1 MIFVSLLILP
11 GARRRLAGAERD
23 SQVSSRFSRFSQG
36 APNPLCG
43 RVRATE
49 DAPRYPIRLLERR
62 YGLAEIF
69 ERGAVALHLRPHA
82 KRRRSFAQRRRYFC
96 LAYGFGLAFLVG
108 GVLDVIFR
116 IGPYRGKAKWRRRGY
131 RRATHTPTPAP
142 SVSDTT

>member
-1 MIFVSLLILP
+1 MIDEDDHNYAS
-11 GARRRLAGAERD
+11 
-23 SQVSSRFSRFSQG
+23 
-36 APNPLCG
+36 
-43 RVRATE
+43 E
-49 DAPRYPIRLLERR
+49 DAYDAAPLLTKNYGSCANASRLRLD
-62 YGLAEIF
+62 
-69 ERGAVALHLRPHA
+69 PPS

-116 IGPYRGKAKWRRRGY
+116 IGPYRGKPKWRRRGY